1 MSDLWTAQIRVDD
14 LLAERAREGDLERLV
29 RLGENPSP
37 RLAARLAVALRSA
50 ADLLDGAPRGDSPSA
65 LARVETG

>member
-14 LLAERAREGDLERLV
+14 LLAERAREADRERLV
-29 RLGENPSP
+29 NLGESPAP

-50 ADLLDGAPRGDSPSA
+50 ADLLDAPRERAGSRIA
-65 LARVETG
+65 QG